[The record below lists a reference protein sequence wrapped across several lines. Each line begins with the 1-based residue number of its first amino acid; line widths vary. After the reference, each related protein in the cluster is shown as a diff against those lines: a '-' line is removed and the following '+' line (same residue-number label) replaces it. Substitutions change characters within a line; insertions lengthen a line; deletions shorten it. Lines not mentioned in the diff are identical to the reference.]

1 MKGLKQYLSK
11 NFFCHLAEDDV
22 EGGNVIAV
30 TAGVPELGLL
40 VEPAAARLGRIKQT
54 LEKSELHSLNYLN
67 VIKANKKITKK
78 LL

>member
-1 MKGLKQYLSK
+1 LKKLVSLKITSKLMKDLKQYLSK

-30 TAGVPELGLL
+30 TTGVPELGLL

-54 LEKSELHSLNYLN
+54 FRNPN
-67 VIKANKKITKK
+67 FTV
-78 LL
+78 